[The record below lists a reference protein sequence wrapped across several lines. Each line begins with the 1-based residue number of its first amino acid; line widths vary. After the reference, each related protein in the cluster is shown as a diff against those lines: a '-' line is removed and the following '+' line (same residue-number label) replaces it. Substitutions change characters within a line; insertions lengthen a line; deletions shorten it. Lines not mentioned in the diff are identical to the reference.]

1 MTHTEAPISITV
13 KSAAGSLITL
23 RASNAE
29 ELDQSVA
36 LSLASLASATA
47 ELEAAVRGN
56 NAAVPPQPATAT
68 VAAAFNATV
77 IDSSPSQGAGS
88 RVCPH
93 GTMTRIH
100 GLTGKFGPYI
110 QWGSVNVPKT
120 EGDTVFTLQEKLK
133 AKEDA
138 SLHTLGDFVFRKGQY
153 GPFMFKKG
161 GGKPQF
167 VSLPEGLDPKLLT
180 LEAAT
185 RIYQNGLT
193 EKGKAPRKKYTT

>member
-1 MTHTEAPISITV
+1 VSHTEAPISITV

-23 RASNAE
+23 RASTAD

-47 ELEAAVRGN
+47 ELEAAVRGS

-100 GLTGKFGPYI
+100 GLTGKFGPYKGYFCPAK
-110 QWGSVNVPKT
+110 Q
-120 EGDTVFTLQEKLK
+120 GDATKCTTQYIK
-133 AKEDA
+133 AN
-138 SLHTLGDFVFRKGQY
+138 Q
-153 GPFMFKKG
+153 
-161 GGKPQF
+161 
-167 VSLPEGLDPKLLT
+167 PEWNAFQADQT
-180 LEAAT
+180 
-185 RIYQNGLT
+185 
-193 EKGKAPRKKYTT
+193 KA